1 MYPYAA
7 SLLPLKAWPG
17 EHPSRP
23 CLLLLPTARVPVAG
37 LSLNE
42 VRSLVD
48 QGEAVVFRNVDN
60 LSGEDVER
68 VRASVAPASAALH
81 IKRAGGINPGVPNK
95 DNEGLVFGVQA
106 AKVMGSKEKAR
117 VVFDNE
123 LGTAL
128 LGVGK
133 TAADG
138 NGVTNLRIGVVHP
151 NSDGSFSLHTLLPG
165 SLAHS
170 VTVMNTQVAASGM
183 REKPSGQGANGEEP
197 QPPPTQVKQT
207 KARRAVKAVAVG
219 VEAPKRA
226 RRARRVDDSAAA
238 SATLAGEGF
247 SAFQLNPGEGQ
258 GSGEARGHTFPQAE
272 AFDLSEV
279 LGLIP
284 PVGEP
289 WEDKLTQYFAE
300 LDALLPGDRE
310 PEHAAAFLNA
320 GGNDQGVPQ
329 QGAILSAHD
338 ELEWAGDLL

>member
-68 VRASVAPASAALH
+68 VRASVAPAPAALH

-117 VVFDNE
+117 VVFDNKLE
-123 LGTAL
+123 TAL

-151 NSDGSFSLHTLLPG
+151 NSDGSYSLHTLLPG

-170 VTVMNTQVAASGM
+170 VTVMNTQVAASG
-183 REKPSGQGANGEEP
+183 SGQGHGAG
-197 QPPPTQVKQT
+197 Q
-207 KARRAVKAVAVG
+207 
-219 VEAPKRA
+219 
-226 RRARRVDDSAAA
+226 
-238 SATLAGEGF
+238 AGEH
-247 SAFQLNPGEGQ
+247 ALPQT
-258 GSGEARGHTFPQAE
+258 EAV
-272 AFDLSEV
+272 DV
-279 LGLIP
+279 LDVIGLIP
-284 PVGEP
+284 PVGEA
-289 WEDKLTQYFAE
+289 WEDEANDDIAE
-300 LDALLPGDRE
+300 WLMMDDHG